1 MSVDESKN
9 VVEAEEF
16 RLVDKEGRLRARI
29 FLDEGEPKVALFT
42 GDGKKRAAMG
52 LLPTGEASFA
62 LYDDKGKYHFL
73 VNVSADGTPDL
84 SIKDRDGREVLPYEQ
99 EERSDLT
106 SEILPHV
113 KNKGLRWLL
122 KK

>member
-1 MSVDESKN
+1 MSDDKPAN

-16 RLVDKEGRLRARI
+16 RLVDNKGRVRVRI
-29 FLDEGEPKVALFT
+29 FLEEDEPKVALFSK
-42 GDGKKRAAMG
+42 DDKKRAAIG
-52 LLPTGEASFA
+52 LLPTGEAGIA
-62 LYDDKGKYHFL
+62 LYDDRGVYHFL
-73 VNVSADGTPDL
+73 INVSPDGSPDL
-84 SIKDRDGREVLPYEQ
+84 SIKDRYGKEVGISQP
-99 EERSDLT
+99 EEIPKKE